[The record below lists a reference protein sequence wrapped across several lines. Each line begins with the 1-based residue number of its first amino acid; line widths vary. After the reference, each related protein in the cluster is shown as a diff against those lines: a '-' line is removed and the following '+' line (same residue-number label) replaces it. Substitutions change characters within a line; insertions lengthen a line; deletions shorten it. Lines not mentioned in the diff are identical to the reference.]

1 MKKLLLIAAAVL
13 AGASGLRAE
22 EYTAISP
29 DGKITVTV
37 STAPE
42 LRWSVTREGERLLDA
57 SRIGMKI
64 AGAEPFGAAPVVRR
78 AERRRIDER
87 STAPVPTKFRTLHD
101 RCEELLLTF
110 RGGWAV
116 RFRVYDN
123 GAVYRFETAR
133 KGTVDIESETA
144 ELNFAADFETLWP
157 REENPDFISH
167 CEAFFDRKHLSE
179 LDAKRYAYL
188 PVWFSS
194 PRGTR
199 MVVTETDLE
208 DYPCLFLFG
217 GEGHSLRAQFPPV
230 VLEAR
235 LREGSDRNEELVK
248 KAPYIARTRG
258 TRTFPWRVV
267 TIDPDDRALLE
278 NNLAYQLASKPVEGD
293 ASWVRPGK
301 ISWEWWHSLNIYGV
315 DFRSGVNTA
324 TYKYYIDFAAKYG
337 IDYILLDEGWSVS
350 TLNIKEPCR
359 DIDLGELIRYGREK
373 GVGVVLWTLWNPM
386 KKDLEGILDTYRDW
400 GVKGIKIDFM
410 QRSDQEMVR
419 FYDEIARAAFDRG
432 LIVDFHGSFKSAG
445 LQRKYPNVLSFEGVY
460 GMEHDKCST
469 DISPVHDCT
478 LPFTR
483 MVAGPMD
490 YTPGAT
496 RNATR
501 ADFAISWDNPMSQG
515 TRAHQAALYVVFES
529 PLQMLCDSP
538 SHYLR
543 EAEFTA
549 FIAAVPTVWDE
560 TVGLAASVGEYAA
573 VARRSGEKWYI
584 GAITDWTART
594 LEAPLK
600 FLGGGRYRMTVF
612 ADGVNADRIARDYR
626 TETREV
632 TRDDTVALR
641 MAPGGGWAAV
651 LEPVK

>member
-350 TLNIKEPCR
+350 TLNIKEPR
-359 DIDLGELIRYGREK
+359 RE
-373 GVGVVLWTLWNPM
+373 
-386 KKDLEGILDTYRDW
+386 IYRDW

-432 LIVDFHGSFKSAG
+432 LIVDFHGSFKPAG

-515 TRAHQAALYVVFES
+515 TRAHQASLYVGFES
-529 PLQMLCDSP
+529 ALQMLCDSP

-600 FLGGGRYRMTVF
+600 FLDGGRYRMKVF

-632 TRDDTVALR
+632 TRDDAIALR